1 MTNQPSRSQDPQR
14 GFSLLELIVVVG
26 LIGVFS
32 LVAVPNFIAFNRAG
46 RLTSSVRQLASDIRG
61 VRQRAVSRSVRTKMS
76 FETGSDKRQY
86 TIYDSPPTGTP
97 VWTRIQTKEIDE
109 SSFFYS
115 TTFTDTDNPANTN
128 LDIIYRANGS
138 VEPVSPPPAALTVV
152 LRSIYTEIPYN
163 QVTLRLSLSGS
174 LGSDKSHY

>member
-1 MTNQPSRSQDPQR
+1 MTNQLSRSPAGQR

-26 LIGVFS
+26 LIGIFS
-32 LVAVPNFIAFNRAG
+32 LVAVPNFIAFGRAG
-46 RLTSSVRQLASDIRG
+46 KLNSSVRQLASDIRG

-76 FETGSDKRQY
+76 FETGDGKRQY
-86 TIYDSPPTGTP
+86 TIYDSPPIGTP
-97 VWTRIQTKEIDE
+97 VWTRVQTKEIDE

-115 TTFTDTDNPANTN
+115 TTFTDTDNPANTD
-128 LDIIYRANGS
+128 LDMIFRANGS
-138 VEPVSPPPAALTVV
+138 VEPVSPPAALTVV

-163 QVTLRLSLSGS
+163 EVTLRLSLSGS